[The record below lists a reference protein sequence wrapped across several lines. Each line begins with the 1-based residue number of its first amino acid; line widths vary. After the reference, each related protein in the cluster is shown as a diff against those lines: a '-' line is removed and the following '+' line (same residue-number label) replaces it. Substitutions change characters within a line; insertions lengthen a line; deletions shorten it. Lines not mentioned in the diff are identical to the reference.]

1 MTCLTANLRG
11 RVNAPG
17 LHLQSRLRISFDPFG
32 SPLLPLPG
40 SFMPCKVRSPQLTR
54 CQIRFAS
61 VSSSGY
67 RPVNLRLAP
76 AIKPFGLAFQS
87 TSDSRRRSIS
97 GSAFQLNLRPSSA
110 VRSFGQPSDQSP
122 ACAFD
127 QSSGPAFRST
137 FDLRLQSTFRLHLP
151 TGLRLA
157 SPVDRPACLPT
168 DLQLAPLISL
178 PVQPSSQPLDSRPPV
193 NLRLCLQT

>member
-1 MTCLTANLRG
+1 MFWCVPFSPFPL
-11 RVNAPG
+11 
-17 LHLQSRLRISFDPFG
+17 ISG
-32 SPLLPLPG
+32 YLCWSLIYQNLLPLG
-40 SFMPCKVRSPQLTR
+40 RVFFLAQFE
-54 CQIRFAS
+54 IG

-87 TSDSRRRSIS
+87 TSDSHRRSIS